1 MKKVMVLMLGLGLGL
16 VVSVNAVNRSS
27 MRRRVIGS
35 PIII

>member
-1 MKKVMVLMLGLGLGL
+1 MKKVMVLMLGLGL
-16 VVSVNAVNRSS
+16 VVSVNAVNISS